1 MTPIQYHNKQI
12 NSFTYGGF
20 SKHPHPGRRGSIYS
34 RHTYVFGFG
43 ESQLLILFGWWCD
56 SQKANEAAQDGFHLW
71 DFLLWLSDTDAKKY
85 NRIIGDWCHITKKTW
100 CQKPYFIHFSISI
113 TKGLLVLKFQ
123 LQERYCTW
131 VISFSLWSFTN
142 LKVVVFLFLLRRT
155 RVRVRPAHNPF
166 IDLRPF
172 GKLMLVLL
180 LCNQLRRLGD
190 RHLWYATPTFFCSR
204 ISRWPPPSFEN
215 CRVRSFTCNTVG
227 TRWFSPNN

>member
-20 SKHPHPGRRGSIYS
+20 SKHPGRRGSIYS

-85 NRIIGDWCHITKKTW
+85 NRIVGDWCHITKKSMMPKTLFHTFFNFNH
-100 CQKPYFIHFSISI
+100 KRIIS
-113 TKGLLVLKFQ
+113 FQ
-123 LQERYCTW
+123 QQQRYCTW

-142 LKVVVFLFLLRRT
+142 LKVVVFLFLRRRT

-215 CRVRSFTCNTVG
+215 CRVRSFTSNTVG